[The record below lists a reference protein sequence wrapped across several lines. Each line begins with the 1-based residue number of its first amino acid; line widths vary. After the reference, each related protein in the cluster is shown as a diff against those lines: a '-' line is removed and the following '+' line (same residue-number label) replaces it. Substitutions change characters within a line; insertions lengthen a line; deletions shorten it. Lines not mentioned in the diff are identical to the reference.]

1 LKPDPYFL
9 KKMKTKILFLIFSFF
24 SVVNSFCQEK
34 RPGEEGIITIQ
45 KQCEFLNEVAAS
57 DIHHLYESEES
68 SIKRSGS
75 PGRYQYEVVG
85 EICNDGMQ
93 RLDWIDAARY
103 CNWKFNN
110 SFQKEPAFND
120 ALMTES
126 GIYLLE
132 EDQLVSADNNA
143 PFFVFFSNAPTI
155 DPLLRS
161 NQVTAVCVKKENDA
175 HQASGAAVA
184 GAFMEGLGEELL
196 AGTLFV
202 AAVVGTGSAV
212 VGESRELKTRYDF
225 TLEGCRVAVQDHPT
239 GKRFIVQEDKTQK
252 KILCVTE
259 ESAVGDPRA
268 NSENKNTTQLIRRLL
283 KTEYLDEEVEKIMPQ
298 QDKKNKEYPAVSSEL
313 LIKASKLPRK
323 VVGASSKSDE
333 EVFGPHKE
341 RIREL
346 QLHLVNAQ
354 LTTAYATALSKKIE
368 EDDGR
373 WLSDKIDQRYFL
385 VVRYRAAHAKMEE
398 IIKVATARIR
408 QCEKKTMNL
417 KGPLDGD
424 ITILERFFPG
434 YEIFSKEIEAANQAH
449 EKLNEAIK
457 KNDANIDDAAK
468 ASQGYWQKILIKT
481 KEAQKMLS
489 ETQKPFL
496 EELKHFRETYRLY
509 QEEYQELLRQLSE
522 QTKIVDASWQK
533 AFVTAENLVSGVL
546 GNDGIAALK
555 AAKETFYGDETKG
568 IQSVKK
574 AKASFEE
581 AEKAAASCFE
591 NGTTYFFQE
600 EHQRSASLGKMEEIW
615 IQRIKKYD
623 GLIQEKKNLKK
634 QLHEANDSL
643 SEEEKEKIHEIIM
656 SLDVRR
662 RAESNEVE
670 ALRRAVE
677 AVKTLHQAEA
687 ILTEATKMEWRSTAA
702 EPSNTLGSDSLYD
715 AFVHKKNS
723 SLKIRKAAL
732 YSEKELRGQVD
743 SIYKAY
749 NGVGTFLS
757 QPSFSAGSVSQLK
770 NLMVQ
775 LKNSWT
781 EANKQVAVSRRAWN
795 KAAKAVEEARES
807 KVTWAKNIL
816 RLASTGTHNFSLGKA
831 TKKDGELLG
840 ALWVGRDV
848 LESEKESPAT
858 KSAGSAAADFSR
870 DEEEKGK
877 GVMSCDGLKRFRPLD
892 YKADF
897 KKYQMNFEQ
906 RSAPHKKWNGE
917 EQDGSITWGNGHLTI
932 INPHD
937 EDAGVHVL
945 SLRFVPLKGAQLDE
959 GIYDEKEMQ
968 LKAEMR
974 ELDHQALYAQYS
986 ISLMKDQLRVAE
998 YEQREEKVAELQNE
1012 IIRLEKEQPQL
1023 WSAVMKLCE
1032 KGHAIAPKEAKEWWG
1047 DEIERVKI
1055 QSQLNNSDG
1064 NYELWKEMLAASDKQ
1079 LAVCDYEKERSERYY
1094 RLVALGDQALQDFW
1108 KKKIRS
1114 WELFKKGEQAQVFYY
1129 EASKESCLAD
1139 QLSQQCGATK
1149 DNDVFMNA
1157 IQQEKKAIK
1166 SWDPV
1171 IEKFKTLKEDS
1182 EIPEY
1187 FTWQK
1192 ALEASSDAKNQRKLT
1207 QLELDVIRLR
1217 TEVDKLSEAART
1229 NPSLWKEAVT
1239 ASKKEKVACKL
1250 ALAMWKQSI
1259 KEIPVHRKDLLGWWE
1274 KREQYLGSDRD
1285 DASLRL
1291 SINQNNEA
1299 VVASAAAHQRPSS
1312 KEKVRQVIKDKEA
1325 RRKK

>member
-1 LKPDPYFL
+1 
-9 KKMKTKILFLIFSFF
+9 MKTKILFLIFSFF
-24 SVVNSFCQEK
+24 SVVNSFCQEE

-85 EICNDGMQ
+85 EIWNDGMQ
-93 RLDWIDAARY
+93 RLDWLDAARY
-103 CNWKFNN
+103 CNWKFNK

-143 PFFVFFSNAPTI
+143 PFFVLFSNAPTI

-196 AGTLFV
+196 AGTLFL
-202 AAVVGTGSAV
+202 AAIGGTGSAA

-225 TLEGCRVAVQDHPT
+225 TLEGCREAAQEHPT

-252 KILCVTE
+252 KILCVIE

-268 NSENKNTTQLIRRLL
+268 NSENKNTTQQIRALL
-283 KTEYLDEEVEKIMPQ
+283 KTEYPDEEVEKIMPQ

-313 LIKASKLPRK
+313 LIKASKLPRNDIL
-323 VVGASSKSDE
+323 AASKSDE
-333 EVFGPHKE
+333 EIFASHGDH
-341 RIREL
+341 IRNF
-346 QLHLVNAQ
+346 QSHLVKAQ
-354 LTTAYATALSKKIE
+354 QATAYATALSKKIE

-398 IIKVATARIR
+398 ILKVATARIR
-408 QCEKKTMNL
+408 QCEKKKMNL
-417 KGPLDGD
+417 KGPLDED
-424 ITILERFFPG
+424 VTILERFFSG
-434 YEIFSKEIEAANQAH
+434 YEMFSEEIQAANQAH
-449 EKLNEAIK
+449 QKLNEAIK

-533 AFVTAENLVSGVL
+533 VFVTAENLVSGIL
-546 GNDGIAALK
+546 GNDDLVRLQ
-555 AAKETFYGDETKG
+555 AAKETFYGDDTKG
-568 IQSVKK
+568 MQSLKK

-623 GLIQEKKNLKK
+623 GLIQKKKNLKK

-643 SEEEKEKIHEIIM
+643 SEEKKEKIHERIQKI
-656 SLDVRR
+656 DTRR
-662 RAESNEVE
+662 SSEASDVE

-677 AVKTLHQAEA
+677 AVKAIHEAEA
-687 ILTEATKMEWRSTAA
+687 ILTKTTKMEWKPDAA
-702 EPSNTLGSDSLYD
+702 EPSNTLASDSLYD
-715 AFVHKKNS
+715 AFVGKKIAA
-723 SLKIRKAAL
+723 LRTHKAAL

-743 SIYKAY
+743 SIYKTYDELSA
-749 NGVGTFLS
+749 FLS
-757 QPSFSAGSVSQLK
+757 QSSFLTGSVDRLKTLISQVKELW
-770 NLMVQ
+770 V
-775 LKNSWT
+775 SAR
-781 EANKQVAVSRRAWN
+781 EKQIKKSKQAWD
-795 KAAKAVEEARES
+795 AAASAVEEARES

-816 RLASTGTHNFSLGKA
+816 RLASTGTDNFSLGKA
-831 TKKDGELLG
+831 TIKDGELLG

-870 DEEEKGK
+870 DEEEEGK

-906 RSAPHKKWNGE
+906 RSAPHKKWNGK
-917 EQDGSITWGNGHLTI
+917 EQDGSITWRNGHLTI

-937 EDAGVHVL
+937 EDAGEHVL
-945 SLRFVPLKGAQLDE
+945 SLRSVPLKRAQLDE
-959 GIYDEKEMQ
+959 GIYDEKEAQ

-974 ELDHQALYAQYS
+974 ELDQQAHYAQYS
-986 ISLMKDQLRVAE
+986 LFFKKDQLKVAE
-998 YEQREEKVAELQNE
+998 YEQRKEEVVQLQNE
-1012 IIRLEKEQPQL
+1012 ISRLEMEEPQL
-1023 WSAVMKLCE
+1023 WSAVIKLCE
-1032 KGHAIAPKEAKEWWG
+1032 KGLKIAPKEAKEWWG

-1055 QSQLNNSDG
+1055 QSQLNNPDG
-1064 NYELWKEMLAASDKQ
+1064 NYELWKKVIAASDKQ
-1079 LAVCDYEKERSERYY
+1079 LDVSNDEKERSERYY
-1094 RLVALGDQALQDFW
+1094 RLVALEDQALQDFW
-1108 KKKIRS
+1108 KKKVRS
-1114 WELFKKGEQAQVFYY
+1114 WEFFKKGEQAQVFYY
-1129 EASKESCLAD
+1129 EAKKESCLAD
-1139 QLSQQCGATK
+1139 QLFQQFGATK
-1149 DNDVFMNA
+1149 DNDAFMAA
-1157 IQQEKKAIK
+1157 IQQEEKAIA
-1166 SWDPV
+1166 SWDRV

-1207 QLELDVIRLR
+1207 QLKFKIIKLR
-1217 TEVDKLSEAART
+1217 IEVGELSEAAVV

-1250 ALAMWKQSI
+1250 ALAMWEQSI
-1259 KEIPVHRKDLLGWWE
+1259 KEIPPHRKDLLGWWE
-1274 KREQYLGSDRD
+1274 ERWQCLISDYH
-1285 DASLRL
+1285 DASL
-1291 SINQNNEA
+1291 
-1299 VVASAAAHQRPSS
+1299 
-1312 KEKVRQVIKDKEA
+1312 
-1325 RRKK
+1325 